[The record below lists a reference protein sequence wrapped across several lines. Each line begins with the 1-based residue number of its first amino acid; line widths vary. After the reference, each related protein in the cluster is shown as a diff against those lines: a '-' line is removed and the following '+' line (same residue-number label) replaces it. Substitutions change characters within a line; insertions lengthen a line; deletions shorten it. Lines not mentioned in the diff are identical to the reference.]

1 MTILVTGGAGYI
13 GSHIVL
19 ELLAHDER
27 VVVVDN
33 LSTGFDWAL
42 PDEVPLET
50 ADIGDRDRMADILA
64 DHAITE
70 VIHLAGSSVIPD
82 SIADPH
88 AYYANNSVATHALL
102 GACLEAGV
110 KHFIFSSTAAV
121 YGTVS
126 REPVLES
133 AATLPNT
140 PYGRSKLMSEM
151 MLADIAAASSLTY
164 TALRYFNVAG
174 ADPKG
179 RIGQSTVGATHL
191 IKVACEAATGK
202 RGRLLVFGT
211 GYDTPDGT
219 CVRDFIHVSDL
230 ASAHYLALQRLRNG
244 GENLV
249 ANAGYGIGFS
259 VRQVADIVG
268 RLGGELAIETV
279 AARTGDEAHVVA
291 DPALLKAET
300 GWVPEHD
307 DLETI
312 IGHSLRWEQKLQKR
326 NRVDQS

>member
-19 ELLAHDER
+19 ELLAYDER

-42 PDEVPLET
+42 PDEVTLET
-50 ADIGDRDRMADILA
+50 ADVGNQERIANILA

-82 SIADPH
+82 SITDPL
-88 AYYANNSVATHALL
+88 AYYANNCVATHALL
-102 GACLEAGV
+102 GACLEAKV

-126 REPVLES
+126 REPVAES

-151 MLADIAAASSLTY
+151 MLADIAAASPLTY

-244 GENLV
+244 GGNLV

-259 VRQVADIVG
+259 VRQVAETVG
-268 RLGGELAIETV
+268 RLGGDLKIETV
-279 AARTGDEAHVVA
+279 AARRGDEAHVVA

-300 GWVPEHD
+300 GWVPLHD
-307 DLETI
+307 DLNTI
-312 IGHSLRWEQKLQKR
+312 VGHSMRWEQKLQKR